1 MAHIVTLNT
10 PSREDWLSQL
20 ADVITSPDELLR
32 LLDLEQHEALCA
44 GREAKRLFALRVPRA
59 FVARMEK
66 GNPDDPLLKQ
76 TLTSQDE
83 FITAPGY
90 STDPLEEQNS
100 VVPGLLHKY
109 RNRALLLVKGGC
121 AVNCRYCFRRHFP
134 YAENQGNKRN
144 WQVALDYIAAHPELD
159 EIIFSGGDPL
169 MAKDHELDWL
179 LTQLETIPHIKRL
192 RIHSRLPIV
201 IPARITDA
209 LVTRLEQSRLQVLLV
224 NHINH
229 ANEIDADFRAAMAR
243 MRKAGVTLLNQ
254 SVLLRGV
261 NDSARVLA
269 DLSNALF
276 DAGVMPYYL
285 HVLDRVQGAAHFMV
299 TDEEA
304 RKIMRELLTL
314 VSGYMVPKLAREIG
328 RVRRRW
334 ICSCVSSKKAGGATL
349 TCPGDKATAPSKGYI
364 SSGTYRP
371 GRSSGWRLAQSW
383 TASPASGCS
392 PRKSRCRPLPQP
404 DYAGHWP
411 HHA

>member
-10 PSREDWLSQL
+10 PYREDWLSQL

-32 LLDLEQHEALCA
+32 LLNIDSDENMLA

-59 FVARMEK
+59 FVVRMEK
-66 GNPDDPLLKQ
+66 GNPNDPLLKQ
-76 TLTSQDE
+76 VLTSKDE
-83 FITAPGY
+83 FVTAPGF

-134 YAENQGNKRN
+134 YAENPGNKRN

-179 LTQLETIPHIKRL
+179 LTQLEAIPHIKRL

-201 IPARITDA
+201 IPARITDR
-209 LVTRLEQSRLQVLLV
+209 LVSRFAASPLQILLV

-229 ANEIDADFRAAMAR
+229 ANEIDETFRSAM
-243 MRKAGVTLLNQ
+243 MRLRNAGVTLLNQ

-261 NDSARVLA
+261 NDNAQTLA

-276 DAGVMPYYL
+276 DASVMPYYL

-299 TDEEA
+299 SDEEA
-304 RKIMRELLTL
+304 RQIMRELLTL

-328 RVRRRW
+328 
-334 ICSCVSSKKAGGATL
+334 GE
-349 TCPGDKATAPSKGYI
+349 PSK
-364 SSGTYRP
+364 T
-371 GRSSGWRLAQSW
+371 
-383 TASPASGCS
+383 
-392 PRKSRCRPLPQP
+392 PLDLQLRQN
-404 DYAGHWP
+404 
-411 HHA
+411 